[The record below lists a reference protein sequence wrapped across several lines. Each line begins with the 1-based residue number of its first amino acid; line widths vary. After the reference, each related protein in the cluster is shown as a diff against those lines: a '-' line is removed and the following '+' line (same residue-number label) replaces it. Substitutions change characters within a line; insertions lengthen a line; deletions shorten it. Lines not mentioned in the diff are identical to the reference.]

1 MDMDRE
7 GLAAPRCRIGEM
19 IAADMERERSRARDD
34 ERLLACDDKIPPEV
48 SADPEWRVGATAKE
62 KDMTRMRH
70 DFAFWCRK
78 CVKIRDKR
86 TGRYVPFV
94 LNRPQRK
101 AMAIMEEQRRRG
113 EPIRIV
119 MLKARQWG
127 GSTLIQMYMAWIQI
141 IHRENWHSFIC
152 AHVKDTSATIRG
164 MYSRMLG
171 NYPTEYWPCEE
182 PPQFNSY
189 ERSLNTRVISGR
201 DCRVTLG
208 SCESQEAARG
218 NDIAMAHLSEVAF
231 WRDTNQRSPE
241 DFIRSVCSG
250 IPLEPLT
257 VIALESTA
265 NGVGNYFHSEWLRA
279 KQGESAYRPV
289 FVPWYEIDMYR
300 LELKSYE
307 DKARVISQMDD
318 YEMHLWEMGCT
329 LGQIA
334 WYHAKRREMSS
345 HRAMMAE
352 YPTDDIEAFINTAN
366 DVFGREAVE
375 LLRRGC
381 CGPQLTGEISAAPK
395 AADDDDDDAGEKITI
410 APDPRGALKIW
421 EQPQAGDSDV
431 SYVAVVD
438 VGGRS
443 DSSDYSVIA
452 VFKTD
457 SRTNMPEVV
466 AQWRGHIDHDLLAEK
481 ALQVARYY
489 CEALLVVE
497 SNTYEQDAS
506 SGGQAL
512 YLLERINMEYPR
524 IYRRRVRDAVNQNM
538 ETRIG
543 FHTNMATKQLVIT
556 TLIAEVRD
564 GTYVERDNE
573 ACNELLS
580 YERRPNGSYGAR
592 RGYHDD
598 ILMTRAIG
606 LYVIRADPWAFE
618 GSRTVS
624 TLASRVY

>member
-1 MDMDRE
+1 MDKSAKMPVSDGLIREMLTEDRNRE
-7 GLAAPRCRIGEM
+7 VMRENERLRETRDEM
-19 IAADMERERSRARDD
+19 PPDVYDDPGWRRSRSEE
-34 ERLLACDDKIPPEV
+34 ERNMA
-48 SADPEWRVGATAKE
+48 
-62 KDMTRMRH
+62 RMRH
-70 DFAFWCRK
+70 DFAFWCKK
-78 CVKIRDKR
+78 CVQIRDKR
-86 TGRYVPFV
+86 TGKFV
-94 LNRPQRK
+94 EFTLNRPQRK
-101 AMAIMEEQRRRG
+101 AVAVMEEQRRRG

-164 MYSRMLG
+164 MYSRMLA
-171 NYPTEYWPCEE
+171 NYPKDYWPCET
-182 PPQFNSY
+182 PPQFSSY

-265 NGVGNYFHSEWLRA
+265 NGVGNYFHNEWLRA
-279 KQGESAYRPV
+279 KEGVSAYKPV
-289 FVPWYEIDMYR
+289 FVPWYEIEMYR
-300 LELKSYE
+300 IELKDDE
-307 DKARVISQMDD
+307 AKERVIRQMDD
-318 YEMHLWEMGCT
+318 YEMHLWDVGCS
-329 LGQIA
+329 LSQIA
-334 WYHAKRREMSS
+334 WYHAKRMEMSS

-352 YPTDDIEAFINTAN
+352 YPTDDIEAFVNTGN
-366 DVFGREAVE
+366 DVFGSEAVE
-375 LLRRGC
+375 RLRQGC
-381 CGPQLTGEISAAPK
+381 CNPLITGDIATPIAKAPRH
-395 AADDDDDDAGEKITI
+395 ADMSIYT
-410 APDPRGALKIW
+410 DPRGALKIW
-421 EQPQAGDSDV
+421 EQPQPDNQDV

-452 VFKTD
+452 ILKTD
-457 SRTNMPEVV
+457 RNTHTPEVV

-481 ALQVARYY
+481 ALQLARYY

-497 SNTYEQDAS
+497 SNTYEQDVS

-512 YLLERINMEYPR
+512 YLLERINMEYPN
-524 IYRRRVRDAVNQNM
+524 IYRRRVRDAVRQNM
-538 ETRIG
+538 ESRIG
-543 FHTNMATKQLVIT
+543 FHTNASTKQLVIT

-564 GTYVERDNE
+564 GTYIERDNE
-573 ACNELLS
+573 ACNELLT
-580 YERRPNGSYGAR
+580 YERRANGSYGAR
-592 RGYHDD
+592 KGYHDD

-606 LYVIRADPWAFE
+606 LYVIRADPWVFE
-618 GSRTVS
+618 ADRA
-624 TLASRVY
+624 LAGLSGRVY

>member
-1 MDMDRE
+1 MEEMNE
-7 GLAAPRCRIGEM
+7 GAEVLTPQRIREM
-19 IAADMERERSRARDD
+19 IAEDRTRRIELENERLRARAEDMPD
-34 ERLLACDDKIPPEV
+34 EV
-48 SADPEWRVGATAKE
+48 FADPEWRASTSTDVSNRA
-62 KDMTRMRH
+62 RMRH
-70 DFAFWCRK
+70 DFAFWCRT
-78 CVKIRDKR
+78 CVQIRDKQ
-86 TGRYVPFV
+86 TGTYVPFV

-101 AMAIMEEQRRRG
+101 ALAAMEEQRRKG
-113 EPIRIV
+113 EPIRII

-141 IHRENWHSFIC
+141 MHRENWHSFIC
-152 AHVKDTSATIRG
+152 AHVKDTSAAIRG
-164 MYSRMLG
+164 MYSRMLR
-171 NYPTEYWPCEE
+171 NYPTNYWAYDE

-201 DCRVTLG
+201 ECRVTLG

-250 IPLEPLT
+250 IPLQPLT

-265 NGVGNYFHSEWLRA
+265 NGVGNYFHTEWLRA
-279 KQGESAYRPV
+279 KAGESAYKPV
-289 FVPWYEIDMYR
+289 FVPWYEIEIY
-300 LELKSYE
+300 ELPLADDDAKE
-307 DKARVISQMDD
+307 RVIRQMDD
-318 YEMHLWEMGCT
+318 YEMHLWEDIGLT

-352 YPTDDIEAFINTAN
+352 YPSDDIEAFVNTGN
-366 DVFGREAVE
+366 DVFCREAVE
-375 LLRRGC
+375 RLREGCRNPLLV
-381 CGPQLTGEISAAPK
+381 GEIAAPLV
-395 AADDDDDDAGEKITI
+395 AAPHHGDVRII
-410 APDPRGALKIW
+410 ADPRGALKIW
-421 EQPQAGDSDV
+421 ERPQPDDPDV

-443 DSSDYSVIA
+443 DTSDYSVIA
-452 VFKTD
+452 VLKTD
-457 SRTNMPEVV
+457 SRTHVPEVV

-481 ALQVARYY
+481 ALQLARYY

-497 SNTYEQDAS
+497 SNSYEQDVS

-512 YLLERINMEYPR
+512 YLLERVNMEYPR
-524 IYRRRVRDAVNQNM
+524 IYRRRVREAARQNM
-538 ETRIG
+538 ESRIG

-564 GTYVERDNE
+564 GTYIERDGE
-573 ACNELLS
+573 ACNELLT
-580 YERRPNGSYGAR
+580 YERRATGSYGAR

-606 LYVIRADPWAFE
+606 LYVIRSDPWAFE
-618 GSRTVS
+618 TDRSLAQ
-624 TLASRVY
+624 LASRVY

>member
-1 MDMDRE
+1 MAEIQRR
-7 GLAAPRCRIGEM
+7 GLT
-19 IAADMERERSRARDD
+19 ADEDIR
-34 ERLLACDDKIPPEV
+34 RLLAEDRTRETDRENKRLLAEADEIPVEAYDDR
-48 SADPEWRVGATAKE
+48 DWRKATTERARNIV
-62 KDMTRMRH
+62 RMRH
-70 DFAFWCRK
+70 DFPFWCEK
-78 CVKIRDKR
+78 CVQIRDKR
-86 TGRYVPFV
+86 TGRYVCFK

-101 AMAIMEEQRRRG
+101 AVEVMEAQRRNG
-113 EPIRIV
+113 DPIRIV

-141 IHRENWHSFIC
+141 IHRENWHSYIC

-164 MYSRMLG
+164 MYSRMLA

-182 PPQFNSY
+182 PPQFNAY
-189 ERSLNTRVISGR
+189 ERSLNTRVIAGR

-218 NDIAMAHLSEVAF
+218 NDIAMAHLSEVAY
-231 WRDTNQRSPE
+231 WRDTSQRSPE

-265 NGVGNYFHSEWLRA
+265 NGVGNYFHSTWLKA
-279 KQGESAYRPV
+279 KSGESAFRPI

-300 LELKSYE
+300 LELDEEGKRRTIE
-307 DKARVISQMDD
+307 QMDD
-318 YEMHLWEMGCT
+318 YERHLWEIGCT

-352 YPTDDIEAFINTAN
+352 YPTDDVEAFVNTGN
-366 DVFGREAVE
+366 DVFCRDAVE
-375 LLRRGC
+375 RLRQGC
-381 CGPQLTGEISAAPK
+381 CNPLLIGDIAVRMVNTPATC
-395 AADDDDDDAGEKITI
+395 DDMGIYA
-410 APDPRGALKIW
+410 DPRGSLKIW
-421 EQPQAGDSDV
+421 EHPQTGSRDV
-431 SYVAVVD
+431 SYVVVVD
-438 VGGRS
+438 VGGRT
-443 DSSDYSVIA
+443 DNADYSVIA
-452 VFKTD
+452 VLKSAASTC
-457 SRTNMPEVV
+457 TPEVV
-466 AQWRGHIDHDLLAEK
+466 AQWRGHIDHDILAEK
-481 ALQVARYY
+481 ALQIARYY

-497 SNTYEQDAS
+497 SNSYEQDVS

-512 YLLERINMEYPR
+512 YLLERINMEYPN
-524 IYRRRVRDAVNQNM
+524 IYRRTVRDAVRQTL

-543 FHTNMATKQLVIT
+543 FHTNVSTKQLVIT

-564 GTYVERDNE
+564 GTYIERDNE
-573 ACNELLS
+573 ACNELLT
-580 YERRPNGSYGAR
+580 YERRSNGSYGAR

-606 LYVIRADPWAFE
+606 LYVIRSDPWEFRSA
-618 GSRTVS
+618 RTVEI
-624 TLASRVY
+624 LPDRVY

>member
-1 MDMDRE
+1 MAETRKQE
-7 GLAAPRCRIGEM
+7 FA
-19 IAADMERERSRARDD
+19 DD
-34 ERLLACDDKIPPEV
+34 ESIQMMLNEDRTRETDRVNKLLVAEANKIPLE
-48 SADPEWRVGATAKE
+48 AYDDRDWRKAKNE
-62 KDMTRMRH
+62 RAQNIVRMRH
-70 DFAFWCRK
+70 DFPFWCEK
-78 CVKIRDKR
+78 CVQIRDKR
-86 TGRYVPFV
+86 TGRYVCFK
-94 LNRPQRK
+94 LNAPQRK
-101 AMAIMEEQRRRG
+101 AVEVMEEQRRNG
-113 EPIRIV
+113 DPIRIV

-141 IHRENWHSFIC
+141 IHRENWHSYIC

-164 MYSRMLG
+164 MYSRMLA

-182 PPQFNSY
+182 HPQFNAY
-189 ERSLNTRVISGR
+189 ERSLNTRVIAGR

-218 NDIAMAHLSEVAF
+218 NDIAMAHLSEVAY
-231 WRDTNQRSPE
+231 WRDTSQRSPE

-265 NGVGNYFHSEWLRA
+265 NGVGNYFHSTWLKA
-279 KQGESAYRPV
+279 KSGESAFRPI
-289 FVPWYEIDMYR
+289 FVPWYEIDMYHLQLDR
-300 LELKSYE
+300 EGKIKTINE
-307 DKARVISQMDD
+307 MDD
-318 YEMHLWEMGCT
+318 YEKHLWDIGCT

-352 YPTDDIEAFINTAN
+352 YPTDDVEAFVNTGN
-366 DVFGREAVE
+366 DVFGRDAVE
-375 LLRRGC
+375 RLRQGC
-381 CGPQLTGEISAAPK
+381 CNPLLTGDIAVGRVNTPAV
-395 AADDDDDDAGEKITI
+395 ADDMGIYS
-410 APDPRGALKIW
+410 DPRGSLKIW
-421 EQPQAGDSDV
+421 EHPLTGQRGV
-431 SYVAVVD
+431 SYVVVVD
-438 VGGRS
+438 VGGRT
-443 DSSDYSVIA
+443 DNADYSVIA
-452 VFKTD
+452 VMKSVKSSCT
-457 SRTNMPEVV
+457 PEVV
-466 AQWRGHIDHDLLAEK
+466 AQWRGHIDHDILAEK
-481 ALQVARYY
+481 ALQIARYY

-497 SNTYEQDAS
+497 SNSYEQDVS

-512 YLLERINMEYPR
+512 YLLERINMEYPN
-524 IYRRRVRDAVNQNM
+524 IYRRKVRDAVRQTL

-543 FHTNMATKQLVIT
+543 FHTNVSTKQLVIT

-573 ACNELLS
+573 ACNELLT

-606 LYVIRADPWAFE
+606 LYVIRSDPWEFE
-618 GSRTVS
+618 STRTVER
-624 TLASRVY
+624 LGERVY